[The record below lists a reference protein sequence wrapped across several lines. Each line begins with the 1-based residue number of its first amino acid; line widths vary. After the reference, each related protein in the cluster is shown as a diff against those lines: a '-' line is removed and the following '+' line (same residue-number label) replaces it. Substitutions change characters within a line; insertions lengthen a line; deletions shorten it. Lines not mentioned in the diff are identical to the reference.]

1 MRLDRE
7 GVHRP
12 RGRQRE
18 RDPAHGRAGRAR
30 RGGLDLVGREGGAGD
45 LPGLE
50 EVRGGDQHFVGARRP
65 RDAAVPA
72 ELRLGGGA
80 SELLI
85 LHLEVIVVRG
95 AQPDRRRERR
105 GREVVVRLPA
115 VDDERVVDPEL
126 HTVRSSSDPA
136 VPLELVGGVAR
147 RCNEPR
153 IPHRERLDR
162 RDGVVVIPRGRR
174 LELRVLQVGGAL
186 RVLDRRR
193 KVVVVVVSGRDAP
206 AHQQRRVQPRV
217 ARSVRRVLHRIRRI
231 RVVHDDPVH
240 RAPVDAL
247 LDRVG
252 GVHAHGVDV
261 PALPALVVV
270 HVVGLDREL
279 RRCARRRDRQPRPGG
294 GRARAVCD
302 VGHHDERER
311 RLLRLRLV
319 VELRGRHDL
328 LRGRLRGPRELRKR

>member
-126 HTVRSSSDPA
+126 DALVRLSDA
-136 VPLELVGGVAR
+136 RLEREHRGGEVEGVVEELEKTR
-147 RCNEPR
+147 P
-153 IPHRERLDR
+153 PHRERLLV
-162 RDGVVVIPRGRR
+162 GEGEVPEGAR
-174 LELRVLQVGGAL
+174 LL
-186 RVLDRRR
+186 
-193 KVVVVVVSGRDAP
+193 
-206 AHQQRRVQPRV
+206 V
-217 ARSVRRVLHRIRRI
+217 AE
-231 RVVHDDPVH
+231 
-240 RAPVDAL
+240 AL
-247 LDRVG
+247 L
-252 GVHAHGVDV
+252 
-261 PALPALVVV
+261 
-270 HVVGLDREL
+270 HVLNVERHLLLDP
-279 RRCARRRDRQPRPGG
+279 RRDRLRELHVVIVGRVEPR
-294 GRARAVCD
+294 AL
-302 VGHHDERER
+302 RER
-311 RLLRLRLV
+311 RVHLV
-319 VELRGRHDL
+319 VPLDGRRVGDLVARGQREEP
-328 LRGRLRGPRELRKR
+328 RGGHHGRR